1 MANVTVVGAQ
11 WGDEGK
17 GKIVD
22 WLSNRADV
30 VVRFQG
36 GHNAGHTLV
45 VGNQV
50 YKLSLLPSGVV
61 QGKLSVIGNGVVV
74 DPWALLG
81 RDRED
86 AGQGIV
92 ITPDLLVAR
101 RQRRPDPAAP
111 RRTGQ
116 GARGAGDPEDRHHGR
131 GIGPAYEDKV
141 GRRAIRVADLA
152 DPDTL
157 RAKIDRLLAHHDA
170 LRKGL
175 GLAPADPEA
184 LLAGLLEVAPKVLA
198 YAKPTWRILDEK
210 VRAGE
215 RVLFEGAQGALLD
228 VDHGT
233 YPFVT
238 SSNTMA
244 GQAAAGSGLGPR
256 AVGYVLGIV
265 KAYTTR
271 VGEGPFPTELD
282 DEVGRHLATVGKEVG
297 VVTGRARRCGWF
309 DAVLVR
315 QTVAIN
321 GIHGIALTKLD
332 MLDGLEML
340 KVCIGYK
347 IGDQR
352 ARLPAVGPEGPGGGD
367 PGLRGDRGLDREHP
381 RRAQLPRPAGQGGQV
396 CAADRGADRRAGRAA
411 RHQPRARRHD
421 RDARSVPGLIGRPE
435 GPKSLGFDKPGMR
448 TAAPVALIV
457 SVAKRRDRHRPSS
470 LPWSKRRAIW
480 TVKRTFTDARA

>member
-61 QGKLSVIGNGVVV
+61 QGKFSVIGNGVVV
-74 DPWALLG
+74 DPWALLA
-81 RDRED
+81 EIEKIE
-86 AGQGIV
+86 GQGIK
-92 ITPDLLVAR
+92 ITPELLAVADNAVLIL
-101 RQRRPDPAAP
+101 PIHGELDK
-111 RRTGQ
+111 
-116 GARGAGDPEDRHHGR
+116 AREAQSTQKIGTTGR

-141 GRRAIRVADLA
+141 GRRAIRIADLA
-152 DPDTL
+152 DRDTL
-157 RAKIDRLLAHHDA
+157 RAKIDRLLIHHDA

-175 GLAPADPEA
+175 GLEPADPEA
-184 LLAGLLEVAPKVLA
+184 LLAALVEVAPKVLA

-256 AVGYVLGIV
+256 SVGYVLGIV

-332 MLDGLEML
+332 ILDGLETL
-340 KVCIGYK
+340 KVCVGYQ
-347 IGDQR
+347 IGDQVLDYLPSGLKDQAAAVPVYEELEGWTQTTQG
-352 ARLPAVGPEGPGGGD
+352 ARSWKDLPGNAVKYV
-367 PGLRGDRGLDREHP
+367 
-381 RRAQLPRPAGQGGQV
+381 RRIEELIGAQVALLSTSP
-396 CAADRGADRRAGRAA
+396 
-411 RHQPRARRHD
+411 D
-421 RDARSVPGLIGRPE
+421 RDDTIL
-435 GPKSLGFDKPGMR
+435 MR
-448 TAAPVALIV
+448 DPFE
-457 SVAKRRDRHRPSS
+457 D
-470 LPWSKRRAIW
+470 
-480 TVKRTFTDARA
+480 